1 MAKEK
6 FDMEE
11 AARLACEKFDREHG
25 SEDGK
30 GKHNSDTIIGSSK
43 PIYDDE
49 GFALCPCGCGAK
61 THKDVLEQRKSELAE
76 SLVGQTI
83 TAKIEAVPGSDK
95 AGVVVSL
102 PETKDQAYLLLLGIV
117 NTMSMAGS
125 ENFEDI
131 LSEVS
136 RLNRMGAMSKGEKY
150 NPE

>member
-1 MAKEK
+1 MSNG
-6 FDMEE
+6 FDME
-11 AARLACEKFDREHG
+11 AAAKAACEQFDKEHNENDQACG
-25 SEDGK
+25 T
-30 GKHNSDTIIGSSK
+30 HVTNSD
-43 PIYDDE
+43 PVYDADGYAE
-49 GFALCPCGCGAK
+49 CPCGCGAK
-61 THKDVLEQRKSELAE
+61 THKDVLESRKAELAE

-83 TAKIEAVPGSDK
+83 IAEIKAVPGSDK

-102 PETKDQAYLLLLGIV
+102 PETKEQAYLLLLGIV